1 MGYIEGDFTT
11 GGFYTGDEIPAGVRK
26 TGRKYWLYEEPETHE
41 TGKNVIRYYREA
53 GKIQIAMPDYTDA
66 YKDKWTGRLIE
77 QKKPGKLTALDL
89 EALADDPDTL
99 EWLISILQEVQQEIT
114 V

>member
-1 MGYIEGDFTT
+1 
-11 GGFYTGDEIPAGVRK
+11 
-26 TGRKYWLYEEPETHE
+26 
-41 TGKNVIRYYREA
+41 
-53 GKIQIAMPDYTDA
+53 MPDYTDA